1 MRIERIQTR
10 FDVTVQFVQFPL
22 HPQTP
27 VEGQALEALFNC
39 GAEEIAQ
46 KNKHMKGL
54 MDAEGLPYGQRTH
67 TYNSRKAQE
76 LAKWAETQ
84 PEGEMIHNA
93 LFKAYFVDCQNVAET
108 DVLLAVCESIGLD
121 VAGAF
126 HALASGSY
134 KEAVDS
140 DWSKSRSYGV
150 TGVPTYVVAQK
161 GVVGAQPYEAIAG
174 LLHEAGVI
182 EKT

>member
-1 MRIERIQTR
+1 MRIERIQEKYN
-10 FDVTVQFVQFPL
+10 VAVQFVQFPL
-22 HPQTP
+22 HPETP
-27 VEGQALEALFNC
+27 SEGRPLEALFNC
-39 GAEEIAQ
+39 GPEEIEG

-93 LFKAYFVDCQNVAET
+93 LFKAYFVECQNVADT
-108 DVLLAVCESIGLD
+108 DVLLALCKSIGLD
-121 VAGAF
+121 TAGASE
-126 HALASGSY
+126 ALTNGSF
-134 KEAVDS
+134 KEAVDN

-161 GVVGAQPYEAIAG
+161 GIVGAQPYEAIEG
-174 LLHEAGVI
+174 LLLEAGVV
-182 EKT
+182 EKN